1 MVSWQVFAGKIDSN
15 WLDQPH
21 LQSSLFI
28 TLPLLLDANSTRFVE
43 NRHDLDEIRWDLAS
57 AWLDPTKS
65 WPETSRFGQISTK
78 VTAPSV
84 STETDHCP
92 PKLKLTPPMV
102 SGSWQWISC
111 PVTRSCWVNSEL
123 GTNRT
128 QINPWTILVP
138 KVYF

>member
-28 TLPLLLDANSTRFVE
+28 TLPLLLDADSTRFVE
-43 NRHDLDEIRWDLAS
+43 NRHDLNEIRWDPAS
-57 AWLDPTKS
+57 AWLDLAKS
-65 WPETSRFGQISTK
+65 RPETSRFSQISTN
-78 VTAPSV
+78 VVAPSV

-92 PKLKLTPPMV
+92 PKLKPTPPTV
-102 SGSWQWISC
+102 FGGRQWINC

-128 QINPWTILVP
+128 QINPWTTLVP
-138 KVYF
+138 KIYF